1 MAGQAFF
8 PAQAPIEAY
17 GKGGFR
23 FAGMSHRGSLLLLPG
38 GVFGWDVSSAE
49 ELDVAHF
56 SRVLDGGSTIE
67 FLLLGTGIRQLRPR
81 KTVRDAFAAAGVGLD
96 AMDTGAAVRTYNV
109 LLAERRAF
117 GAGLIAVDSPRGE
130 R

>member
-23 FAGMSHRGSLLLLPG
+23 FAGMSHRGSLLLLPD

-49 ELDVAHF
+49 ELDVADF
-56 SRVLDGGSTIE
+56 ARVLDRSTPIE
-67 FLLLGTGIRQLRPR
+67 FLLLGTGIRQLRPL
-81 KTVRDAFAAAGVGLD
+81 KAVRDVFAAAGIGLD

-109 LLAERRAF
+109 LLAERRMF
-117 GAGLIAVDSPRGE
+117 GAGIIAVDSPR
-130 R
+130 